1 MHFDFTT
8 DDVPLMIADAAQNCL
23 DDYDDDVPLYE
34 RVDNEMEGFTMYYR
48 DQLMLIAY
56 YGLISESFT
65 GQVDFEDSAYAQF
78 EDDVYEAAKKLFE
91 DEGREVPE

>member
-8 DDVPLMIADAAQNCL
+8 DDVPLMIADAAQSCL

-34 RVDNEMEGFTMYYR
+34 RVDNAVESYTMYYR

-56 YGLISESFT
+56 YGLIHESFI
-65 GQVDFEDSAYAQF
+65 GQVDFEDSTCSQF
-78 EDDVYEAAKKLFE
+78 EDDVYEAAKKFFE
-91 DEGREVPE
+91 DEGRKVPE